1 MAKKGKSANKS
12 ASKGMSAD
20 DHRKMAETL
29 SARASLHHAK
39 ARVLEAKNPPKRPK
53 GMIGY

>member
-1 MAKKGKSANKS
+1 MAKKPSKGGGKP
-12 ASKGMSAD
+12 KGMSAD

-39 ARVLEAKNPPKRPK
+39 ARVLEAKNPPKKDK
-53 GMIGY
+53 GSYNPY